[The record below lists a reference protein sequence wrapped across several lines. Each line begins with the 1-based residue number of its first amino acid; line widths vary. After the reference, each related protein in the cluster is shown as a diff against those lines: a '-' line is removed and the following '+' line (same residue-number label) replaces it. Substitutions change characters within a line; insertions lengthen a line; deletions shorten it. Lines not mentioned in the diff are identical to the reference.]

1 MPGQEED
8 GQREEE
14 EEAVVCEAVDDA
26 EDVAAVPG
34 VGDDLVVEG
43 EGNAEARQQDVAD
56 REVDQ
61 EVVPGRVREKV
72 TNTGP
77 NLSSSYVF

>member
-8 GQREEE
+8 GQGQEE
-14 EEAVVCEAVDDA
+14 EEAVVREAVDDA

-43 EGNAEARQQDVAD
+43 EGHAEARQQDVAD

-61 EVVPGRVREKV
+61 EVVPGEVMV
-72 TNTGP
+72 MN
-77 NLSSSYVF
+77 S

>member
-1 MPGQEED
+1 MPGQEEN
-8 GQREEE
+8 GQGQEE
-14 EEAVVCEAVDDA
+14 EEAVVREAVDDA

-43 EGNAEARQQDVAD
+43 EGNAEARQENIAD

-61 EVVPGRVREKV
+61 EIVPMERRKLIGFAL
-72 TNTGP
+72 G
-77 NLSSSYVF
+77 